1 MFLVPPVW
9 SASDT
14 VLVVP
19 LDGSVRV
26 RFQFSDERA
35 VSPAQPVCTMSGAPS
50 RAASA
55 VASSRWFW
63 DSRSAATRVR

>member
-26 RFQFSDERA
+26 RFQF
-35 VSPAQPVCTMSGAPS
+35 TNHAPPP
-50 RAASA
+50 
-55 VASSRWFW
+55 
-63 DSRSAATRVR
+63 